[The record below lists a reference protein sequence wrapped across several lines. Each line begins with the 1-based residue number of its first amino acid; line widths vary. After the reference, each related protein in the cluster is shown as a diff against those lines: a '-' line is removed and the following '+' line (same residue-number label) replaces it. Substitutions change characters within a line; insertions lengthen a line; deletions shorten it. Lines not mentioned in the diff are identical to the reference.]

1 MCVDTDHSVIS
12 LSVSLWPVT
21 DDDDGVGVESTRYTA
36 TYRTDNGEWIIGEE
50 EMGLDTDGR
59 DVASARPAAG
69 FSTLK
74 ACGSEAANR
83 S

>member
-1 MCVDTDHSVIS
+1 VSIPIDHSVIS

-21 DDDDGVGVESTRYTA
+21 DDDGDGVESTRYTA